1 MIDRLFSY
9 IYWRI
14 LIWILEVTLQLSLAV
29 LRSILPLLLELM
41 EIVGRIIVRLLSYP
55 ECWVLIAVVTLWTL
69 TDHGMIASSVALLA
83 ITSVFIGAL
92 VRARTL

>member
-1 MIDRLFSY
+1 VDEFFSA
-9 IYWRI
+9 IFWRI
-14 LIWILEVTLQLSLAV
+14 FIWMLEVVLQLSLAV
-29 LRSILPLLLELM
+29 LRAMLPLLTELM
-41 EIVGRIIVRLLSYP
+41 EITLRVIVRLLSYP